1 MVRLE
6 ALATLTR
13 MAGRATWAMEVA
25 MREARTREAAIA
37 TDGEEMKLLMQKG
50 RIWSVRLMAKSW
62 TAWLGV
68 EDEKMRVE
76 RKRTERRSGESGG
89 TGTRTSWRW
98 QNSKSTVNCDPRA
111 NEQGKQ
117 KHTNPL
123 STFEA
128 VDPYPSSKQ
137 GKKMTP
143 RGRESTC
150 TRAISGDAKHS

>member
-37 TDGEEMKLLMQKG
+37 TDGAKKLLIKKEG
-50 RIWSVRLMAKSW
+50 LVELLMAESW

-76 RKRTERRSGESGG
+76 GKRTERRSGESGG

-98 QNSKSTVNCDPRA
+98 QNPESTVN
-111 NEQGKQ
+111 
-117 KHTNPL
+117 
-123 STFEA
+123 
-128 VDPYPSSKQ
+128 
-137 GKKMTP
+137 
-143 RGRESTC
+143 
-150 TRAISGDAKHS
+150 